1 MKIFKTFRFESAHF
15 LPFVPE
21 GHKCRR
27 LHGHSFE
34 VEIHV
39 QGELQEKEGW
49 IMDFADIKSAFKPL
63 LNILDHRLLNEI
75 DGLHNPTSENIALWI
90 QSKLQENLPG
100 LSKIIVKETCTSG
113 CSLENKSPIKE

>member
-21 GHKCRR
+21 GHKCGR

-39 QGELQEKEGW
+39 RGEVKEKEGW
-49 IMDFADIKSAFKPL
+49 VMDFADIKSAFKPL
-63 LNILDHRLLNEI
+63 MVSLDHRLLNDVE
-75 DGLHNPTSENIALWI
+75 GLHNPTSENLALWI
-90 QSKLQENLPG
+90 QSKLRERLPE
-100 LSKIIVKETCTSG
+100 LSKIVVKETCTSG
-113 CSLENKSPIKE
+113 CELDLEEK